1 MCSVEFDGDLGK
13 DGAGIGIWVCNPFH
27 QPCKVPTNVILF
39 SYKLA
44 FYYTNNEVEYEVL
57 ITGLK
62 ILKKL
67 GARRIVVYGDSE
79 LLVKK
84 FKVNIKLKILK

>member
-1 MCSVEFDGDLGK
+1 MSMEFDGALGK
-13 DGAGIGIWVCNPFH
+13 DGAGIIIWVHSPFY
-27 QPCKVPTNVILF
+27 QQNKVPTNVRLC

-44 FYYTNNEVEYEVL
+44 FDFTNNEAEYEAL

-67 GARRIVVYGDSE
+67 GARRIVVHGD
-79 LLVKK
+79 
-84 FKVNIKLKILK
+84 